1 MTLGLLEAIILIGLF
16 WATIYGLSLILPLN
30 KYGLQVKPLYFVYKT
45 KRFNIAL
52 NGTTKRF
59 KRFWLVVWNI
69 GVASSMGL
77 MSYSLYILISNL
89 VKFFQVPEKAGPMV
103 LLLPG
108 ITIGL
113 QSLPFFLIA
122 LAIVMI
128 THEAAH
134 GIASRLENIEIQ
146 SAGILMVF
154 LLFGAFVEPDEDQL
168 NRARLASKARV
179 YGAGSLVNLLTAV
192 LIIIILEI
200 VRWDL
205 LPMQIAYYLFYQ
217 LFWIGLLSLNVA
229 IFNMLPLYPFD
240 GDGFLITLVEA
251 LKKGSG
257 SKVRAM
263 MSAISLLVL
272 VANLTLTFFRFGPY
286 LL

>member
-1 MTLGLLEAIILIGLF
+1 
-16 WATIYGLSLILPLN
+16 
-30 KYGLQVKPLYFVYKT
+30 
-45 KRFNIAL
+45 
-52 NGTTKRF
+52 
-59 KRFWLVVWNI
+59 
-69 GVASSMGL
+69 
-77 MSYSLYILISNL
+77 
-89 VKFFQVPEKAGPMV
+89 
-103 LLLPG
+103 
-108 ITIGL
+108 
-113 QSLPFFLIA
+113 
-122 LAIVMI
+122 MI

-146 SAGILMVF
+146 STGILMAF

-192 LIIIILEI
+192 LMIIILEI

-205 LPMQIAYYLFYQ
+205 LPMQIAYYLSNQ

-229 IFNMLPLYPFD
+229 IFNMLPLYPLD
-240 GDGFLITLVEA
+240 GDCFLITLVEA

-257 SKVRAM
+257 SKVRAI
-263 MSAISLLVL
+263 MSTISLLVL
-272 VANLTLTFFRFGPY
+272 AANLTLTFFRFGPY

>member
-1 MTLGLLEAIILIGLF
+1 MALGLLEAIILIGLF

-52 NGTTKRF
+52 NGTTRRF

-69 GVASSMGL
+69 GVASSVGL

-192 LIIIILEI
+192 LMILILEI

-205 LPMQIAYYLFYQ
+205 LPMQIAYYLFNQ

-240 GDGFLITLVEA
+240 GDGFLITFVEA

-257 SKVRAM
+257 SKVRVM

-272 VANLTLTFFRFGPY
+272 AANLTLTFFRFGPY

>member
-1 MTLGLLEAIILIGLF
+1 MNLGPLEAIILVGLF
-16 WATIYGLSLILPLN
+16 WATIYSLSLILPLK
-30 KYGLQVKPLYFVYKT
+30 KYGLQVKPLYLAYKT

-52 NGTTKRF
+52 NGVTKRF
-59 KRFWLVVWNI
+59 KRFWLVIWNI
-69 GVASSMGL
+69 GVASSIGL
-77 MSYSLYILISNL
+77 MIYSMYILISNL
-89 VKFFQVPEKAGPMV
+89 INFFYIPEKAGPTV

-113 QSLPFFLIA
+113 QSLPFFLVA
-122 LAIVMI
+122 LAVVMI
-128 THEAAH
+128 PHEVAH

-168 NRARLASKARV
+168 SRAGLVSKARV

-192 LIIIILEI
+192 STIIILGI

-205 LPMQIAYYLFYQ
+205 LPLRIADYLSNQ

-229 IFNMLPLYPFD
+229 IFNMLPLYPLD

-257 SKVRAM
+257 SKVRVI
-263 MSAISLLVL
+263 MSALSFLVL
-272 VANLTLTFFRFGPY
+272 AANATLTFFRFGSY

>member
-52 NGTTKRF
+52 NGTTRRF

-179 YGAGSLVNLLTAV
+179 YGAGSLVNLLTAI
-192 LIIIILEI
+192 LMIIILEI
-200 VRWDL
+200 VSWDL
-205 LPMQIAYYLFYQ
+205 LPMQIAYYLFNQ

-229 IFNMLPLYPFD
+229 IFNMLPLYPLD

-263 MSAISLLVL
+263 MSAISLSVL
-272 VANLTLTFFRFGPY
+272 AANVTLTFFRFGPY

>member
-1 MTLGLLEAIILIGLF
+1 MTLGLLETIILIGLF
-16 WATIYGLSLILPLN
+16 WATLYGLSLILPLN
-30 KYGLQVKPLYFVYKT
+30 KYGLQVKPFYFVFKT
-45 KRFNIAL
+45 KRFNIVL
-52 NGTTKRF
+52 NGTTRRF
-59 KRFWLVVWNI
+59 KQFWLVVWNI

-113 QSLPFFLIA
+113 QSLPFFLTA

-146 SAGILMVF
+146 STGILMAF

-192 LIIIILEI
+192 LMIIILEI

-205 LPMQIAYYLFYQ
+205 LPMQIAYYLSNQ

-229 IFNMLPLYPFD
+229 IFNMLPLYPLD
-240 GDGFLITLVEA
+240 GDCFLITLVEA

-272 VANLTLTFFRFGPY
+272 AANLTLTFFRFGPY